1 MKKSELQSIIREEI
15 KNVLREKEES
25 PKEDPSLS
33 ALQKKMDD
41 LSKVAKK
48 VPADLKGKLVKKLK
62 TTQSDIDTY
71 KDSLK
76 TKKDDK

>member
-15 KNVLREKEES
+15 KNVLREKEEA

-41 LSKVAKK
+41 LSKA
-48 VPADLKGKLVKKLK
+48 
-62 TTQSDIDTY
+62 
-71 KDSLK
+71 
-76 TKKDDK
+76 TKKAPDELKSKIVKICKGLK